1 MSTLPAL
8 DIRKHRERALHTRL
22 MVAHETALEHHLKR
36 VIVDL
41 GRSAA
46 RMHRDHGKEGLA
58 QVMAQAPGRIRQVLR
73 PSLLTTATE
82 FAHRLQQKSA
92 GIVLETKAFET
103 LDSAMRDWVDIH
115 VGTRITQIGD
125 SVQVAI
131 QEVIRRGI
139 EEGWSEAEIASAIE
153 DATGGEIA
161 GWRARRIARTETHT
175 AANAGQYIAAQ
186 SSPLDYTKEWL
197 ATEDDRYYQHGAV
210 DLTGLARAVLRAPA
224 ACAGDDDASMHLVF
238 ASSGIWKIAS
248 YTVAVGRHGRGRR
261 GEDAAREPRS
271 RGPRR
276 RRLRVGLR
284 ADAAEQD
291 ARPGHP
297 GVDGG
302 EPGGGPRPL
311 PFGPPATRRDA
322 ALSRCDS
329 NGTRSPF
336 TRQPRR

>member
-8 DIRKHRERALHTRL
+8 DARKHRERALHTRL

-41 GRSAA
+41 GHSAA

-103 LDSAMRDWVDIH
+103 LDSAMRDWVDVH
-115 VGTRITQIGD
+115 VGTRITQISD
-125 SVQVAI
+125 SVQAAI

-197 ATEDDRYYQHGAV
+197 ATEDDRTREDHANANGQRVHMLASFILGGPDFTQGGRFV
-210 DLTGLARAVLRAPA
+210 RNSDGSITPVVLPGNRRGNRDLTVRDLDAGMVAMLYPGDPTAPPSMVINCRCSMLLQPILNRPEPQA
-224 ACAGDDDASMHLVF
+224 EPDNPWDTGDYGSLPSEGAG
-238 ASSGIWKIAS
+238 
-248 YTVAVGRHGRGRR
+248 
-261 GEDAAREPRS
+261 
-271 RGPRR
+271 
-276 RRLRVGLR
+276 
-284 ADAAEQD
+284 Q
-291 ARPGHP
+291 
-297 GVDGG
+297 
-302 EPGGGPRPL
+302 
-311 PFGPPATRRDA
+311 
-322 ALSRCDS
+322 
-329 NGTRSPF
+329 
-336 TRQPRR
+336 